1 MLKHHGQSNLEKKRV
16 HLGPITPEER
26 VHLQHVREERQQVG
40 ILAGT
45 PENSHLS
52 PQARSRDS
60 ELEMVLGWETSK
72 PTSNDA
78 FLLANL
84 PKWCCQLGTKLSNPE
99 PGRVWVCVCVVG
111 GIVIPS
117 TARRIWGSCAEFPSS
132 QLEDAKQHGRSQIYS
147 FLIRHRAFRC
157 FMALTQPWINTV
169 LSQNH

>member
-16 HLGPITPEER
+16 HSGLIIPEER
-26 VHLQHVREERQQVG
+26 VHLQHVREEWQQVG

-72 PTSNDA
+72 PTSSDA

-99 PGRVWVCVCVVG
+99 PGRVWVSVCVCVVG
-111 GIVIPS
+111 GHCNSIHRKEDMRVMCRIPQQS
-117 TARRIWGSCAEFPSS
+117 VRGCQATWPLPNL
-132 QLEDAKQHGRSQIYS
+132 QLLNK
-147 FLIRHRAFRC
+147 
-157 FMALTQPWINTV
+157 T
-169 LSQNH
+169 